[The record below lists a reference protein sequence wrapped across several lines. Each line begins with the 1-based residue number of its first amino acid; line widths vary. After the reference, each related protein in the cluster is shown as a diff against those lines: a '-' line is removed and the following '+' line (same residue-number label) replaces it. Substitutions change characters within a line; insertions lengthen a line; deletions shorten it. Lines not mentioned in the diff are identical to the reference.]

1 MAKRIIT
8 ISREFGSGGRVIG
21 EAVAKEL
28 GYTFYDKEL
37 ICEIA
42 KKSKLSEEFVE
53 KRLES
58 APTKSI
64 FSYAFVK
71 RGWDGLSKEDYLF
84 DVQKRLV
91 EEIAEKENCVIV
103 GRCANDILR
112 DREDVLS
119 VFICAAQEDKIR
131 RIMERYEVSEK
142 QAVRMQKDTDKK
154 RSTNYNYYTDGV
166 WGMATAY
173 DLTLNSSVLGYDGCV
188 KLISELAKH
197 L

>member
-21 EAVAKEL
+21 ETLAKEL
-28 GYTFYDKEL
+28 GYAFYDKEL

-42 KKSKLSEEFVE
+42 KISKLSEEFVE

-103 GRCANDILR
+103 GRCANDILK
-112 DREDVLS
+112 DRGDVLS
-119 VFICAAQEDKIR
+119 VFICAAQEDKVK
-131 RIMERYEVSEK
+131 RIVERYGVNEK
-142 QAVRMQKDTDKK
+142 QAIRMQRDTD
-154 RSTNYNYYTDGV
+154 
-166 WGMATAY
+166 
-173 DLTLNSSVLGYDGCV
+173 
-188 KLISELAKH
+188 
-197 L
+197 

>member
-21 EAVAKEL
+21 ETLAKEL
-28 GYTFYDKEL
+28 GYAFYDKEL

-42 KKSKLSEEFVE
+42 KISKLSEEFVE

-58 APTKSI
+58 APAKSI

-103 GRCANDILR
+103 GRCANDILK
-112 DREDVLS
+112 DRGDVLS
-119 VFICAAQEDKIR
+119 VFICAAQEDKVK
-131 RIMERYEVSEK
+131 RIVERYGVNEK
-142 QAVRMQKDTDKK
+142 QAIRMQRDTDKK
-154 RSTNYNYYTDGV
+154 RSTNYSYYTDGV
-166 WGMATAY
+166 WGMAAGY
-173 DLTLNSSVLGYDGCV
+173 DLSLNSSVLGYDGCV
-188 KLISELAKH
+188 KLIMELAKH